1 MNSKQ
6 MKIEYRT
13 GFLQSDD
20 ETQGQIVEGYAAVF
34 DQPATIYESEYS
46 GWKYI
51 EKIDRNAF
59 ANAKMND
66 VVFKYNHDDNA
77 LILARTSNNTLNLSV
92 DNTGLKIRA
101 DIIDTNAG
109 QDVYKLIKRKDL
121 TKMSFAFTVKDDTV
135 KTDSDNKI
143 YTRTINS
150 FKEIFDV
157 AVVDFPAY
165 EGTSIE
171 ARNQA
176 YFEQLENQIRE
187 KERRKRL
194 FLLASLSYS
203 YRTENV

>member
-1 MNSKQ
+1 MNSNQ

-13 GFLQSDD
+13 GLLQSDD
-20 ETQGQIVEGYAAVF
+20 EAQGQIVEGYAAVF
-34 DQPATIYESEYS
+34 DQPAVIYESEYS

-59 ANAKMND
+59 TNAKMNN
-66 VVFKYNHDDNA
+66 VVFKYNHQDDA

-92 DNTGLKIRA
+92 DNTGLKITA
-101 DIIDTNAG
+101 DIIDTNMG
-109 QDVYKLIKRKDL
+109 QDIYKLIKRKDL

-135 KTDSDNKI
+135 ESDSDNKI

-150 FKEIFDV
+150 FNEIFDV

-171 ARNQA
+171 ARDQE
-176 YFEQLENQIRE
+176 YFKQLEKQIRD

-194 FLLASLSYS
+194 LLLASL
-203 YRTENV
+203 